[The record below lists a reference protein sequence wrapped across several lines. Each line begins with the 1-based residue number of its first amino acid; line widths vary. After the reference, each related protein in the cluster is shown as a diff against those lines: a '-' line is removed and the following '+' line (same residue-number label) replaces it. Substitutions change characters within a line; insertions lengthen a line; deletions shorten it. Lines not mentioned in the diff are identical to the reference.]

1 MGAECGAAATS
12 VPPKAGNTA
21 RQYTMPPSTKVLPSM
36 EIPVFNLGLVGFGV
50 AEERQLRERA
60 AKYKQAH
67 WRCGRA
73 EGADAW
79 LIHGA
84 RVARMNDSRARI
96 ISSDETGGGTALLL
110 DLESRPTA
118 VSMPAPQLLQ
128 QMAGLSFDLRQ
139 PDTVSAC
146 LAALDRSLAP
156 LRRLYWVAALLV
168 KGSATVGNALYELRC
183 GTQLLAIADMKGK
196 VYVSP
201 DVGEEQLRRAAWKH
215 RARTMVDVPVDFEE
229 HRLSELL
236 WTYTTRSRLDLL
248 PERYLGCRIY
258 LRRPPRV
265 RPELLDDRHLRIIR
279 ELAVAPA
286 DCTELLDRTGMDP
299 KTLRRALGALY
310 RVGSVT
316 SNPDRVWSTSLEGTM
331 WSTRAALLD
340 DEGETNFSRP
350 ADGHPST
357 APLG

>member
-1 MGAECGAAATS
+1 
-12 VPPKAGNTA
+12 
-21 RQYTMPPSTKVLPSM
+21 M

-50 AEERQLRERA
+50 AEERLLRERVA
-60 AKYKQAH
+60 RYQQVQ

-84 RVARMNDSRARI
+84 RVARMNESRARI
-96 ISSDETGGGTALLL
+96 IAADDSGGGTVLLL
-110 DLESRPTA
+110 DVDSRPTA

-128 QMAGLSFDLRQ
+128 QIVGLSFDLRQ
-139 PDTVSAC
+139 PDTVSSC
-146 LAALDRSLAP
+146 LAALDRKLAP
-156 LRRLYWVAALLV
+156 LRRLYGVAALLV
-168 KGSATVGNALYELRC
+168 QGSATVGNAIYELRA
-183 GTQLLAIADMKGK
+183 GAQLLAIADMKGK

-201 DVGEEQLRRAAWKH
+201 DVDDEQLRRAAWKH
-215 RARTMVDVPVDFEE
+215 RARNKVEVPADFEA
-229 HRLSELL
+229 HGLSELL
-236 WTYTTRSRLDLL
+236 WMYTTRSRLDLL
-248 PERYLGCRIY
+248 PERYLECRIY

-265 RPELLDDRHLRIIR
+265 RAELLDDQHLRVIR

-286 DCTELLDRTGMDP
+286 DCTELLDRIGMDP
-299 KTLRRALGALY
+299 RTLRRALAALY
-310 RVGSVT
+310 RVGSIT

-350 ADGHPST
+350 ADGQPST
-357 APLG
+357 APLA